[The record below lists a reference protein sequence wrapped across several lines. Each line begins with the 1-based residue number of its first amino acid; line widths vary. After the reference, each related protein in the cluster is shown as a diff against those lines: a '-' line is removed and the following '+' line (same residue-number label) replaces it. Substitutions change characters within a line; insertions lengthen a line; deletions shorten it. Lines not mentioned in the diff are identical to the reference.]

1 MKKIL
6 ILTLLGDLMY
16 VKVASGI
23 AGNVA
28 EIFAHEARAT
38 SNIAEFAHAFELAIS
53 ESFTNSVRYA
63 DPSNKEK
70 EVTITFTTNK
80 QELTIA
86 VIDSNPQF
94 NPHTLLPVISSYPEG
109 GYGLFLINHLMD
121 KVAYTRNEGKNTLLM
136 TKKVA
141 VAKPVHS

>member
-6 ILTLLGDLMY
+6 TLTLQGDLIY
-16 VKVASGI
+16 VKAASVI
-23 AGNVA
+23 AGNIA
-28 EIFAHEARAT
+28 EIFAHKAHAT
-38 SNIAEFAHAFELAIS
+38 SNIAEFAHAFELSIS

-63 DPSNKEK
+63 DPSDKGK
-70 EVTITFTTNK
+70 KVAITFTTNK
-80 QELTIA
+80 QELTAA

-94 NPHTLLPVISSYPEG
+94 NPQTQPPVISSYPEG

-121 KVAYTRNEGKNTLLM
+121 KVTYSRSKGKNTLLM
-136 TKKVA
+136 SKQIE

>member
-80 QELTIA
+80 QELTTA

-136 TKKVA
+136 TKKVD